1 MHTYIYII
9 LIHTSILYKKENYS
23 LDVQERT
30 REGKE
35 KERGIK
41 LQVRCLL
48 VIFSP
53 RGNLNCLYFMA
64 KLAQNKHTFRC
75 RENLFQVDLHPH
87 K

>member
-23 LDVQERT
+23 LDVQERV

-41 LQVRCLL
+41 LQVRC
-48 VIFSP
+48 
-53 RGNLNCLYFMA
+53 
-64 KLAQNKHTFRC
+64 
-75 RENLFQVDLHPH
+75 
-87 K
+87 